1 MKNLFITWLFCL
13 LWVSCTSSVTHL
25 DLSGQW
31 TVRLD
36 SSDTGIKS
44 PGAESFMTLTSVFPE
59 QRMKPAW
66 ELKTHCNRLYKSPNY
81 FTSHVNTAI

>member
-36 SSDTGIKS
+36 STDTGIKS
-44 PGAESFMTLTSVFPE
+44 SWSGKLYDTYITLPGTTDEACLG
-59 QRMKPAW
+59 
-66 ELKTHCNRLYKSPNY
+66 KTHCNRLYKSPNY

>member
-36 SSDTGIKS
+36 STDTGIKS
-44 PGAESFMTLTSVFPE
+44 S
-59 QRMKPAW
+59 
-66 ELKTHCNRLYKSPNY
+66 
-81 FTSHVNTAI
+81 